1 MYAQAPLY
9 QTFYKNIT
17 FTEPAYF
24 SMVYYHITF
33 HDLHVVQFTP
43 LMLKHLPYCYYPQK
57 VIKIQDNGVYC
68 NQVCGKSLSIHTHTI
83 TIFEKYHEL
92 TVLIRTRLQVHFLPL
107 MYTHTHTCTHGVIQ
121 FKSYIF

>member
-1 MYAQAPLY
+1 
-9 QTFYKNIT
+9 
-17 FTEPAYF
+17 
-24 SMVYYHITF
+24 MVYYHITF

-107 MYTHTHTCTHGVIQ
+107 MYTHTHVYTRRYSV
-121 FKSYIF
+121 